1 MIGAGAEERMCHPC
15 QVAANRG
22 RMVSGE
28 GPSVNRHGRARA
40 HHQALCRDLWR
51 RRTVA
56 TCGAAADAPLGFARG
71 NASGRAGMTVFD
83 VRHYDRLGSTNDE
96 ARRLA
101 DAGAAH
107 GTVVHA
113 DEQSSGRGRLARRWF
128 SPPGN
133 LYLSIVLRLDL
144 PPERSVE
151 VGFLAAL
158 AVADAVDALLPRHTR
173 AMLKWP
179 NDVLVKDGKI
189 AGILTEQAGAA
200 MILGIGLN
208 VLHAPGG
215 VPYQV
220 STIVGCGGLATVDGT
235 REKLLLALADWI
247 EVWQQDGFA
256 PIRSAWLARAHSPGS
271 TLGVRLADRFV
282 TGQFAG
288 IDTDG
293 ALLLDTPQ
301 GRGRIVAGDVKLEAT
316 VPAGE

>member
-1 MIGAGAEERMCHPC
+1 
-15 QVAANRG
+15 
-22 RMVSGE
+22 
-28 GPSVNRHGRARA
+28 
-40 HHQALCRDLWR
+40 
-51 RRTVA
+51 
-56 TCGAAADAPLGFARG
+56 
-71 NASGRAGMTVFD
+71 MTAFEVH
-83 VRHYDRLGSTNDE
+83 HYDRLGSTNDE

-107 GTVVHA
+107 GTVIHA
-113 DEQSSGRGRLARRWF
+113 DEQTSGRGRLSRRWF

-144 PPERSVE
+144 PQERSVE
-151 VGFLAAL
+151 LGFLASL
-158 AVADAVDALLPRHTR
+158 AVADAVDALLPRHVR
-173 AMLKWP
+173 ATLKWP
-179 NDVLVKDGKI
+179 NDVLVRDGKI
-189 AGILTEQAGAA
+189 AGILVEQAGEA

-235 REKLLLALADWI
+235 REKLLAALANWI
-247 EVWQQDGFA
+247 GVWQQDGFA
-256 PIRSAWLARAHSPGS
+256 PIRVAWLARAHPPGS

-282 TGQFAG
+282 TGQFVG

-301 GRGRIVAGDVKLEAT
+301 GRARIVAGDVQLTA
-316 VPAGE
+316 VPAGGPA

>member
-1 MIGAGAEERMCHPC
+1 VTA
-15 QVAANRG
+15 
-22 RMVSGE
+22 
-28 GPSVNRHGRARA
+28 
-40 HHQALCRDLWR
+40 
-51 RRTVA
+51 
-56 TCGAAADAPLGFARG
+56 
-71 NASGRAGMTVFD
+71 FD

-101 DAGAAH
+101 DDGAPH

-113 DEQSSGRGRLARRWF
+113 DEQSSGRGRLSRRWF

-144 PPERSVE
+144 PQSRRVE
-151 VGFLAAL
+151 LGFLAAL
-158 AVADAVDALLPRHTR
+158 AVADAVDALLPRQVR
-173 AMLKWP
+173 ATLKWP
-179 NDVLVKDGKI
+179 NDVLVREGKI
-189 AGILTEQAGAA
+189 AGILVEQAGEAL
-200 MILGIGLN
+200 ILGIGLN

-235 REKLLLALADWI
+235 REKLLSALASWI
-247 EVWQQDGFA
+247 EVWRQDGFA
-256 PIRSAWLARAHSPGS
+256 PIRTAWLARAHPVGS
-271 TLGVRLADRFV
+271 ALGVRLADRFV

-301 GRGRIVAGDVKLEAT
+301 GRGRIVAGDVRLEA
-316 VPAGE
+316 VPAGAQA